1 MNVRRQFAR
10 RAAAVMLF
18 LIGWSFGPLTAA
30 PQERPTSLGV
40 SQSSDVTAAQ
50 IEKLKVLLNHDL
62 SPIGRTDSVSIVVM
76 DAQSGKTLFDRSGK
90 EALIP
95 ASNTK
100 IFTAA
105 AALAVL
111 GQDYPFETKIGGT
124 TPLLNGV
131 VDGDLVIFGTGD
143 PTVNERFVGQKPML
157 AMMALA
163 QRLVDAGLKKVTG
176 RIVADTSFFSG
187 PATGESWPQEPSWK
201 YWMVEASPLVFND
214 NHVELKASV
223 VDGRVVVGVDP
234 DFGFV
239 KVSHQLQIVSEKR
252 NEGIGLVRSADG
264 RSFTL
269 TGKIWSKTVGA
280 EIRANVGDGAL
291 YFAAALH
298 AALREKGVDVSN
310 DIATSDAPIAL
321 DDSRVLLTYRARL
334 MDFLPIM
341 MQQSN
346 NLYAELIF
354 RMLGS
359 RLANEGSFHGG
370 WRALFQ
376 WLAKEEI
383 YEKSTQLAD
392 GSGLSRAN
400 KASALQI
407 ARVLHRMWTKTD
419 VRDVF
424 RTSMAQPG
432 AEGTLGRRLP
442 ALKGKLF
449 AKTGTLN
456 DVSSLSGYV
465 QARSG
470 RWFVFSLL
478 FNDNRGYARRV
489 QDHIC
494 TTLAGIDF

>member
-1 MNVRRQFAR
+1 
-10 RAAAVMLF
+10 MLF

-30 PQERPTSLGV
+30 PQERPTSLGA
-40 SQSSDVTAAQ
+40 SQSLDVTAAQ

-76 DAQSGKTLFDRSGK
+76 DAESGKTLFDRSGK

-105 AALAVL
+105 AALAAL

-124 TPLLNGV
+124 VPLSNGV
-131 VDGDLVIFGTGD
+131 IDGDLVIFGTGD

-187 PATGESWPQEPSWK
+187 PAIGESWPQEPSWK

-223 VDGRVVVGVDP
+223 VDGKVVVGVDP

-252 NEGIGLVRSADG
+252 NEGIGLVRGVDG

-310 DIATSDAPIAL
+310 DIATSDVPIAL

-334 MDFLPIM
+334 IDFLPIM

-354 RMLGS
+354 RMLGAK
-359 RLANEGSFHGG
+359 LANEGSFHGG

-407 ARVLHRMWTKTD
+407 ARILHRMWTKPA

-456 DVSSLSGYV
+456 GVSSLSGYV